1 MKIKTLNRDVVES
14 EIGYRPFTTFFEDFS
29 IADNFSVDAI
39 KDTYNRAFNEWKH
52 DHKYL
57 TELVMVLCWKI
68 EQYYGSNKT
77 YAEVYNELYHKA
89 NDYAL
94 ENLKGEELE
103 YFYRTT
109 D

>member
-1 MKIKTLNRDVVES
+1 
-14 EIGYRPFTTFFEDFS
+14 
-29 IADNFSVDAI
+29 
-39 KDTYNRAFNEWKH
+39 
-52 DHKYL
+52 
-57 TELVMVLCWKI
+57 MVLCWKI